1 MTDHST
7 TSHLPLDHESIL
19 TALFKAI
26 DSAAEV
32 DKELHGSTRLSFH
45 LDHIKTLA
53 DQYREVAY

>member
-7 TSHLPLDHESIL
+7 TSHLPIDHESIL

-26 DSAAEV
+26 DSAAEA
-32 DKELHGSTRLSFH
+32 DKEFQGSTRLSFH
-45 LDHIKTLA
+45 LERIKNLA

>member
-7 TSHLPLDHESIL
+7 TSHLPIDHESIL

-26 DSAAEV
+26 DSAVEV
-32 DKELHGSTRLSFH
+32 DKELQGSTRLAFQ
-45 LDHIKTLA
+45 LERIKNLA

>member
-7 TSHLPLDHESIL
+7 TSRLPIDHDSIL
-19 TALFKAI
+19 MALFKAI

-32 DKELHGSTRLSFH
+32 DKELQGSTRLSFH
-45 LDHIKTLA
+45 LDRIKHLA